1 MLQIAHSYHLQGLKD
16 ISEEAVVATIDE
28 NNATDRLL
36 IAEQTS
42 SPKLKAAILRY
53 IAASGEGVDFLKGQK
68 WEKVMRDNTK
78 LAMETYATLFEL
90 ARLTVL
96 SHSEATDNIEH
107 MYVCMYVC
115 IVICLETYK

>member
-16 ISEEAVVATIDE
+16 ISEEAAVATIDE
-28 NNATDRLL
+28 NNAIDRLL

-68 WEKVMRDNTK
+68 WEKLMKDNTK
-78 LAMETYATLFEL
+78 LAMETYAALFEL
-90 ARLTVL
+90 ARLTIL
-96 SHSEATDNIEH
+96 SHSEATGQH
-107 MYVCMYVC
+107 
-115 IVICLETYK
+115 